1 MKKKVITEE
10 IINDLPLLTEEEEK
24 KCCSHEEFVQTV
36 LEGVKK
42 ALADLDED
50 GNLIK

>member
-24 KCCSHEEFVQTV
+24 NVVPTKSSSKLF
-36 LEGVKK
+36 
-42 ALADLDED
+42 
-50 GNLIK
+50 